1 MIVQGQTIPSVT
13 LSQLTDDG
21 MQTLTNSELFADK
34 KVVLFAVPGA
44 FTPTCSNA
52 HLPEF
57 ITLADK
63 IKAKGVDAI
72 YCVSVNDAF
81 VMKAWGASQSAQK
94 IAMLA
99 DGDASFTKALGL
111 DMNTAGFG
119 GVRSKRYAMIV
130 ENSVVTGLFVEQEKE
145 FVVSRAA
152 AVLEKLQN
160 KLAI

>member
-1 MIVQGQTIPSVT
+1 MIEQGQELPLVT
-13 LSQLTDDG
+13 LTQLTDDG
-21 MQTLTNSELFADK
+21 MQSLTNKELFEGK

-81 VMKAWGASQSAQK
+81 VMKAWGDSQNAQE
-94 IAMLA
+94 ITMLA
-99 DGDASFTKALGL
+99 DGDGSFTKSLGL
-111 DMNTAGFG
+111 DKDTASFG
-119 GVRSKRYAMIV
+119 GLRSTRYAMII
-130 ENSVVTGLFVEQEKE
+130 ENEVVTGLFVEQDKE
-145 FVVSRAA
+145 FVVSRAES
-152 AVLEKLQN
+152 VLEKL
-160 KLAI
+160 

>member
-1 MIVQGQTIPSVT
+1 MIEQGQELPAVT
-13 LSQLTDDG
+13 LTQLTDDG
-21 MQTLTNSELFADK
+21 MQSLTNKELFEGK

-81 VMKAWGASQSAQK
+81 VMKAWGDSQNAQE
-94 IAMLA
+94 ITMLG
-99 DGDASFTKALGL
+99 DGDGSFTKSLGL
-111 DMNTAGFG
+111 DKDTASFG
-119 GVRSKRYAMIV
+119 GLRSTRYAMIV
-130 ENSVVTGLFVEQEKE
+130 ENAVVTGLFVEQDKE
-145 FVVSRAA
+145 FVVSRAES
-152 AVLEKLQN
+152 VLEKL
-160 KLAI
+160 

>member
-1 MIVQGQTIPSVT
+1 MIEQGQNVPQVT
-13 LSQLTDDG
+13 LTQLASEG
-21 MQTLTNSELFADK
+21 MQTLTNKELFDGK

-81 VMKAWGASQSAQK
+81 VMKEWGDSQNAEE
-94 IAMLA
+94 ILMLA

-111 DMNTAGFG
+111 EKDTAGFG
-119 GVRSKRYAMIV
+119 GIRSSRYAMIV
-130 ENSVVTGLFVEQEKE
+130 NNGVVTGLFVEEGKE
-145 FVVSRAA
+145 FTVSRAEH
-152 AVLEKLQN
+152 VLEEL
-160 KLAI
+160 

>member
-1 MIVQGQTIPSVT
+1 MIEQGQELPPVT
-13 LSQLTDDG
+13 LTQLTDDG
-21 MQTLTNSELFADK
+21 MQSLTNKELFEGK

-81 VMKAWGASQSAQK
+81 VMKAWGDSQNAQE
-94 IAMLA
+94 ITMLG
-99 DGDASFTKALGL
+99 DGDGSFTKSLGL
-111 DMNTAGFG
+111 DKDTASFG
-119 GVRSKRYAMIV
+119 GVRSTRYAMIV
-130 ENSVVTGLFVEQEKE
+130 ENAVVIGLFVEQDKE
-145 FVVSRAA
+145 FVVSRAES
-152 AVLEKLQN
+152 VLEKL
-160 KLAI
+160 

>member
-81 VMKAWGASQSAQK
+81 VMKAWGASQNAQE

-130 ENSVVTGLFVEQEKE
+130 ENGVVTGLFVEQEKE

-152 AVLEKLQN
+152 AVLEKL
-160 KLAI
+160 

>member
-1 MIVQGQTIPSVT
+1 MIEQGQELPSVT
-13 LSQLTDDG
+13 LTQLTDDG
-21 MQTLTNSELFADK
+21 MQSLTNKELFEGK

-81 VMKAWGASQSAQK
+81 VMKAWGDSQNAQE
-94 IAMLA
+94 ITMLA
-99 DGDASFTKALGL
+99 DGDGSFTKSLGL
-111 DMNTAGFG
+111 DKDTASFG
-119 GVRSKRYAMIV
+119 GLRSTRYAMII
-130 ENSVVTGLFVEQEKE
+130 ENEVVTGLFVEQDKE
-145 FVVSRAA
+145 FVVSRAES
-152 AVLEKLQN
+152 VLEKL
-160 KLAI
+160 

>member
-1 MIVQGQTIPSVT
+1 MIEQGQKLPDVT
-13 LSQLTDDG
+13 LTQLTNDG
-21 MQTLTNSELFADK
+21 MQTLTNKDLFGGK

-81 VMKAWGASQSAQK
+81 VMKAWGESQNAQE
-94 IAMLA
+94 ISLLA

-111 DMNTAGFG
+111 DKNTAGFG
-119 GVRSKRYAMIV
+119 GIRSSRYAMVID
-130 ENSVVTGLFVEQEKE
+130 NSLVTGLYVEQGKD
-145 FVVSRAA
+145 FSVSRA
-152 AVLEKLQN
+152 EN
-160 KLAI
+160 ILANL

>member
-1 MIVQGQTIPSVT
+1 MIEQGQNVPEVT
-13 LSQLTDDG
+13 LTQLTSEG
-21 MQTLTNSELFADK
+21 MQTLTNKELFDGK

-81 VMKAWGASQSAQK
+81 VMKAWGDSQNAEE
-94 IAMLA
+94 ILMLA

-111 DMNTAGFG
+111 EKDTAGFG
-119 GVRSKRYAMIV
+119 GMRSSRYAMIV
-130 ENSVVTGLFVEQEKE
+130 NNAVVTGLFVEEGKE
-145 FVVSRAA
+145 FAVSRAEH
-152 AVLEKLQN
+152 VLEML
-160 KLAI
+160 

>member
-81 VMKAWGASQSAQK
+81 VMKAWGVSQNAQE

-152 AVLEKLQN
+152 AVLEKL
-160 KLAI
+160 

>member
-1 MIVQGQTIPSVT
+1 MIEQGQELPAVT
-13 LSQLTDDG
+13 LTQLTDDG
-21 MQTLTNSELFADK
+21 MQSLTNKELFEGK

-81 VMKAWGASQSAQK
+81 VMKAWGDSQNAQE
-94 IAMLA
+94 ITMLG
-99 DGDASFTKALGL
+99 DGDGSFTKSLGL
-111 DMNTAGFG
+111 DKDTASFG
-119 GVRSKRYAMIV
+119 GIRSTRYAMII
-130 ENSVVTGLFVEQEKE
+130 ENALVTGLFVEQDKE
-145 FVVSRAA
+145 FVVSRAES
-152 AVLEKLQN
+152 VLEKL
-160 KLAI
+160 

>member
-1 MIVQGQTIPSVT
+1 MIEQGQNVPEVT
-13 LSQLTDDG
+13 LTQLTSEG
-21 MQTLTNSELFADK
+21 MQTLTNKELFDGK
-34 KVVLFAVPGA
+34 KVVLFAVPGE

-81 VMKAWGASQSAQK
+81 VMKAWGDSQNAEE
-94 IAMLA
+94 ILMLA

-111 DMNTAGFG
+111 EKDTAGFG
-119 GVRSKRYAMIV
+119 GIRSSRYAMIV
-130 ENSVVTGLFVEQEKE
+130 NNGVVTGLFVEEGKE
-145 FVVSRAA
+145 FTVSRAEH
-152 AVLEKLQN
+152 VLEEL
-160 KLAI
+160 

>member
-1 MIVQGQTIPSVT
+1 MIEQGQELPSVT
-13 LSQLTDDG
+13 LTQLTDDG
-21 MQTLTNSELFADK
+21 MQSLTNKELFEGK

-81 VMKAWGASQSAQK
+81 VMKAWGDSQNAQE
-94 IAMLA
+94 ITMLA
-99 DGDASFTKALGL
+99 DGDGSFTKSLGL
-111 DMNTAGFG
+111 DKDTASFG
-119 GVRSKRYAMIV
+119 GLRSTRYAMVI
-130 ENSVVTGLFVEQEKE
+130 ENEVVTGLFVEQDKE
-145 FVVSRAA
+145 FVVSRAES
-152 AVLEKLQN
+152 VLEKL
-160 KLAI
+160 

>member
-1 MIVQGQTIPSVT
+1 MIEQGQNVPEVT
-13 LSQLTDDG
+13 LTQLTNEG
-21 MQTLTNSELFADK
+21 MQTLTNKELFDGK

-81 VMKAWGASQSAQK
+81 VMKAWGDSQNAEE
-94 IAMLA
+94 ILMLA

-111 DMNTAGFG
+111 EKDTAGFG
-119 GVRSKRYAMIV
+119 GIRSSRYAMIV
-130 ENSVVTGLFVEQEKE
+130 NNGVVTGLFVEEGKE
-145 FVVSRAA
+145 FTVSRAEH
-152 AVLEKLQN
+152 VLEEL
-160 KLAI
+160 

>member
-81 VMKAWGASQSAQK
+81 VMKAWGASQNAQE

-152 AVLEKLQN
+152 AILEKL
-160 KLAI
+160 

>member
-1 MIVQGQTIPSVT
+1 MIEQGQKLPDIT
-13 LSQLTDDG
+13 LTQLTNDG
-21 MQTLTNSELFADK
+21 MQTLTNKDLFDGK

-57 ITLADK
+57 ITFADK

-81 VMKAWGASQSAQK
+81 VMKAWGESQNAQE
-94 IAMLA
+94 ISLLA

-111 DMNTAGFG
+111 DKNTAGFG
-119 GVRSKRYAMIV
+119 GIRSCRYAMV
-130 ENSVVTGLFVEQEKE
+130 VDNSLVKGLYVEQGKD
-145 FVVSRAA
+145 FSVSRA
-152 AVLEKLQN
+152 EN
-160 KLAI
+160 ILANL